1 MPSCLLFTPVQYS
14 NMYMYEI
21 KSVQVP
27 SLGVLII
34 QHNFVNS
41 NPILVS

>member
-1 MPSCLLFTPVQYS
+1 MPSCLLFTPVQYL

-27 SLGVLII
+27 SLGVPII

-41 NPILVS
+41 NPILVC